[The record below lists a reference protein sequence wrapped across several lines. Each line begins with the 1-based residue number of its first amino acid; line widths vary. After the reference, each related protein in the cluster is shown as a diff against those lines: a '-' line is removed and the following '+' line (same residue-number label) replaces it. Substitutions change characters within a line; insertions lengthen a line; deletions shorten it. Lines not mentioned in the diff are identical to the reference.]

1 MDSYVENA
9 GMQLMHRRISYGN
22 VVLDLGGYN
31 LFTMVFMLLK
41 SRIKY

>member
-9 GMQLMHRRISYGN
+9 GMQLMRRRISYDN
-22 VVLDLGGYN
+22 FVLDLGGYN
-31 LFTMVFMLLK
+31 SFTMVFMLLK

>member
-9 GMQLMHRRISYGN
+9 GMQLMHRRISDGN
-22 VVLDLGGYN
+22 VVLDLSVYN
-31 LFTMVFMLLK
+31 SFTMVFMLLK